1 MAAWAPMVPLV
12 KARAGL
18 DEATL
23 GLLLLCLGGGSI
35 LAMPP
40 AGALTTRFGCRQ
52 VLVISLVL
60 ICAALP
66 LLATLSSVPWLFA
79 TLFLFGAGMGSVDC
93 VVNVQAVIVERA
105 SGRSMMSGFHGL
117 FSLGGIIA
125 TAAMA
130 ALLSAGAS
138 PGTSALCIVA
148 LMIAATVV
156 AAPGLLTYGT
166 ETQGPAF
173 AFPRGPVMLIGVLC
187 FVVFL
192 TEGAMLDW
200 SALFLTSVRNIDA
213 SQAGLGYTAFAIT
226 MTIGRLT
233 GDRVVRHFG
242 GRTLVMLGSLTAA
255 AGLGLATLVPSWQ
268 AALLGYAL
276 VGAGCSN
283 IVPVMYTAVGRQKA
297 MPEAVAV
304 VAITTMGYSG
314 ILVGPAFIGFLA
326 DATSLSVA
334 FLTLAILL
342 TGVAATARLLRA

>member
-1 MAAWAPMVPLV
+1 
-12 KARAGL
+12 
-18 DEATL
+18 
-23 GLLLLCLGGGSI
+23 
-35 LAMPP
+35 
-40 AGALTTRFGCRQ
+40 
-52 VLVISLVL
+52 
-60 ICAALP
+60 
-66 LLATLSSVPWLFA
+66 
-79 TLFLFGAGMGSVDC
+79 
-93 VVNVQAVIVERA
+93 
-105 SGRSMMSGFHGL
+105 
-117 FSLGGIIA
+117 
-125 TAAMA
+125 
-130 ALLSAGAS
+130 
-138 PGTSALCIVA
+138 
-148 LMIAATVV
+148 
-156 AAPGLLTYGT
+156 
-166 ETQGPAF
+166 
-173 AFPRGPVMLIGVLC
+173 
-187 FVVFL
+187 
-192 TEGAMLDW
+192 MLDW

-233 GDRVVRHFG
+233 GDRMVRYFG
-242 GRTLVMLGSLTAA
+242 GRTLVMLGSLAAA
-255 AGLGLATLVPSWQ
+255 AGLALATLVPSWQ